1 MHGLWLDLRA
11 LLEHL
16 RWHGDS
22 LSDLCNDERPRLSLD
37 LANDG
42 LRCGR
47 SSNLPLAMIEIR
59 RRRCAV
65 AALVVSCVV
74 GLVSCGNDD
83 EGSPEPRPLTV
94 EEATRLAEVQFDN
107 YDTGGARFE
116 VATTFTATN
125 DTLYMS
131 GVVDWKNHEGRAEV
145 RATGAEAGIT
155 EVWWNENVVL
165 ERRPS
170 LDPVL
175 AGLGYES
182 VRYLARPP
190 ATSTRQIDRAIAIVM
205 ALASEERQ
213 NPVLIQQEE
222 GSAFVREDALR
233 ESDVEVL
240 RYGQRNQYWL
250 NLVDATLM
258 RFDGNSASGSA
269 PIVVDL
275 LQRGTQEI
283 PRPQNAEVL
292 SIDAVPEIYESIS

>member
-1 MHGLWLDLRA
+1 MPV
-11 LLEHL
+11 E
-16 RWHGDS
+16 
-22 LSDLCNDERPRLSLD
+22 ER
-37 LANDG
+37 NDG
-42 LRCGR
+42 LRRGR
-47 SSNLPLAMIEIR
+47 TDKLPLSVLEIHLR
-59 RRRCAV
+59 RRAV
-65 AALVVSCVV
+65 AVLVVSVLV
-74 GLVSCGNDD
+74 GLVSCGGDNA
-83 EGSPEPRPLTV
+83 GSADPRPLTV

-107 YDTGGARFE
+107 YDVGGARFE

-125 DTLYMS
+125 DTLYLS
-131 GVVDWKNHEGRAEV
+131 GTVDWKKHEGHADV

-165 ERRPS
+165 ERWPS

-175 AGLGYES
+175 AGLGYGS

-222 GSAFVREDALR
+222 GSSFVREDVLR
-233 ESDVEVL
+233 ESNVEVL

-250 NLVDATLM
+250 NLSDATLM
-258 RFDGNSASGSA
+258 RFDGNSLNGSA

-275 LQRGTQEI
+275 IERGPQEI
-283 PRPQNAEVL
+283 PTPDDTEVL
-292 SIDAVPEIYESIS
+292 PIDAVPDIRESLP

>member
-1 MHGLWLDLRA
+1 
-11 LLEHL
+11 
-16 RWHGDS
+16 
-22 LSDLCNDERPRLSLD
+22 
-37 LANDG
+37 
-42 LRCGR
+42 
-47 SSNLPLAMIEIR
+47 MIEIR

>member
-1 MHGLWLDLRA
+1 ML
-11 LLEHL
+11 
-16 RWHGDS
+16 
-22 LSDLCNDERPRLSLD
+22 
-37 LANDG
+37 
-42 LRCGR
+42 
-47 SSNLPLAMIEIR
+47 EIR
-59 RRRCAV
+59 HRRRAV
-65 AALVVSCVV
+65 AALVVCGLL

-83 EGSPEPRPLTV
+83 SGTADPRPLTV

-131 GVVDWKNHEGRAEV
+131 GTVDWKTHQGRAEV
-145 RATGAEAGIT
+145 SATGAEEGIT
-155 EVWWNENVVL
+155 EVLWNDNVVL

-213 NPVLIQQEE
+213 NPVLLQQEE
-222 GSAFVREDALR
+222 GSAFIREDVLR
-233 ESDVEVL
+233 ESNVEVL

-250 NLVDATLM
+250 SLADASLM
-258 RFDGNSASGSA
+258 RFDGNSANGSA

-275 LQRGTQEI
+275 LERGPQTI
-283 PRPQNAEVL
+283 PAPDSAEVL
-292 SIDAVPEIYESIS
+292 PIDAIPELGESLS